1 MSSGG
6 MCTCLM
12 SSGHTLYPLGNT
24 VFPWEAV
31 ALNPWIAA
39 LRHGLLSACCQPS
52 TWAWWRFF
60 PLLHSHGLPPRK
72 LTSYFN
78 DLHPKIKEIYISALN
93 LKWLLKFKNISD
105 IEPSNLAFWRVW
117 ADCPWKHRAWLA
129 LAAERRAV
137 CPPSGAI
144 ACARLLVL
152 TFSLHPPRHRRWVNP
167 LNSEVGMSPKS
178 LKNPYGSWLAHIT
191 STPTSQIN
199 FCLKYL
205 RGSCGGGGGG

>member
-93 LKWLLKFKNISD
+93 LKWLLKFKDISD
-105 IEPSNLAFWRVW
+105 IEPSNLVFWRVW
-117 ADCPWKHRAWLA
+117 ADCPWKH
-129 LAAERRAV
+129 
-137 CPPSGAI
+137 PSLVGVNSRTQSCLSI
-144 ACARLLVL
+144 FGCYCLCASAG
-152 TFSLHPPRHRRWVNP
+152 TDIFTS
-167 LNSEVGMSPKS
+167 S
-178 LKNPYGSWLAHIT
+178 
-191 STPTSQIN
+191 STPPPVGKSTELWSW
-199 FCLKYL
+199 YE
-205 RGSCGGGGGG
+205 S